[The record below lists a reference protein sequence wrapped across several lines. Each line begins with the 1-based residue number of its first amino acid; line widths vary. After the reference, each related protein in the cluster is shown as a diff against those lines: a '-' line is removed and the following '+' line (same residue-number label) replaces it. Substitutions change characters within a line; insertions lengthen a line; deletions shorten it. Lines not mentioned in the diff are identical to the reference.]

1 MKTFAV
7 IAMLAATSALVGAAA
22 PAPIYPPHG
31 LDLNARDDGTKAGDD
46 FFTYSNGKYLRTLV
60 IPSDQVSAGKRFD
73 MTKRIEER
81 LHAIMDDVSAGV
93 GEAPG
98 DVKGKVGAYYA
109 AFMDEKTIEALG
121 AKPLSPELDAIR
133 AANDRSALAALA
145 GTPGF
150 YASPFG
156 SYIDADLKS
165 PSVYAAYLGQGGLL
179 LPDRDYYLTRD
190 FEKQRTAYRAYV
202 AKMLAL
208 IGWEA
213 PDASADAI
221 VAFETKIA
229 EASWTKVQQRDLTTQ
244 YNPMTPAE
252 LAGYAPG
259 FDWSRYLA
267 AAELG
272 GKKRLIVTNNTA
284 FPKVARI
291 WADTPVE
298 TLKAWQA
305 FRVAD
310 LAAPYLSSAFVDT
323 RFDFQGRTLSGLD
336 TLAPRWKRGITIV
349 GGGDC
354 GADPSSCFGS
364 IGWAV
369 GDLYSQRYFPA
380 ATKAKITDLVGH
392 LKTAFHH
399 RIEKLDW
406 MGPATRTE
414 ALKKLETYAIKV
426 GYPDKPRDYSKLV
439 IRRDDLLGNA
449 RRAVAYEYDFQ
460 VGRSDGPVDR
470 GDWLMTPQTNDAYN
484 GSLRDIVFPAGI
496 LQAPMFDA
504 AADPAYNY
512 GAIGGVIGHEM
523 THGFDDQGRSI
534 DSTGALR
541 DWWTPA
547 DAAAFKARAAILGA
561 QYAKYEPVPGMFIN
575 PGLTMGENIADL
587 GGLSIAL
594 QAYHE
599 SLGGKP
605 APVVDGFTGDQRVFL
620 GWAQVWAGKMKEE
633 AIRRQV
639 ASDPHSF
646 RKFRVNGVVRNI
658 DGWYAAFG
666 VKPGE
671 ALYVAPAER
680 ARIW

>member
-1 MKTFAV
+1 MKAIAV
-7 IAMLAATSALVGAAA
+7 IAALGAATALGGAIAA
-22 PAPIYPPHG
+22 GPIYPPHG
-31 LDLNARDDGTKAGDD
+31 LDMTARDDSVKPGDD
-46 FFTYSNGKYLRTLV
+46 FFNFSNGKYLRTLE

-81 LHAIMDDVSAGV
+81 LHAIMDDVSTGM
-93 GEAPG
+93 GEAPA

-109 AFMDEKTIEALG
+109 SFMDEKAIEALG
-121 AKPLSPELDAIR
+121 AKPLAPELDAIR
-133 AANDRSALAALA
+133 GAQDRSALAGLA

-156 SYIDADLKS
+156 GYIDADLKQ
-165 PSVYAAYLGQGGLL
+165 PNAYAVYMAQGGLL
-179 LPDRDYYLTRD
+179 LPDRDYYLTKD
-190 FEKQRTAYRAYV
+190 FEKQRTAYRAYI
-202 AKMLAL
+202 AGILTQ

-221 VAFETKIA
+221 LALETRIA

-252 LAGYAPG
+252 LTAYAPG
-259 FDWSRYLA
+259 FDWPRYLA
-267 AAELG
+267 AAKLG
-272 GKKRLIVTNNTA
+272 SKKRLVVTNNTA
-284 FPKVARI
+284 FPKVAKI
-291 WADTPVE
+291 WADTPVA
-298 TLKAWQA
+298 TLKAWEA

-310 LAAPYLSSAFVDT
+310 LAAPYLSDAFV
-323 RFDFQGRTLSGLD
+323 RASFDFHGKTLSGLD
-336 TLAPRWKRGITIV
+336 TLQPRWKRGIVIV

-354 GADPSSCFGS
+354 GADPTSCFGS
-364 IGWAV
+364 IGWGV
-369 GDLYSQRYFPA
+369 GQLYSDRYFPA

-406 MGPATRTE
+406 MGPATRAE
-414 ALKKLETYAIKV
+414 AIKKLETYQIKV
-426 GYPDKPRDYSKLV
+426 GYPDKPRDYSSLV
-439 IRRDDLLGNA
+439 IKRDDLLGNA

-460 VGRSDGPVDR
+460 VARSDGPVDR

-547 DAAAFKARAAILGA
+547 DAAAFKKRAAMLGA
-561 QYAKYEPVPGMFIN
+561 QYAKYEPIAGMFIN

-605 APVVDGFTGDQRVFL
+605 APVVDGLTGDQRVFM
-620 GWAQVWAGKMKEE
+620 GWAQVWAGKLKDE

-658 DGWYAAFG
+658 DGWYAAFA

-671 ALYVAPAER
+671 ALYLAPDQR

>member
-1 MKTFAV
+1 MKTFAI
-7 IAMLAATSALVGAAA
+7 IAALATATVLGGAIAA
-22 PAPIYPPHG
+22 GPIYPPHG
-31 LDLNARDDGTKAGDD
+31 LDLSARDDSVRPGDD
-46 FFTYSNGKYLRTLV
+46 FFNYSNGKYLRTLT

-73 MTKRIEER
+73 MSKRIEER
-81 LHAIMDDVSAGV
+81 LHAIMDDVSANAT
-93 GEAPG
+93 EAPV

-109 AFMDEKTIEALG
+109 SFMDEKTIETLG
-121 AKPLSPELDAIR
+121 AKPLAPELDAIR
-133 AANDRSALAALA
+133 GAQDRSALAALA
-145 GTPGF
+145 GEPGF

-156 SYIDADLKS
+156 AYIDTDLKQ
-165 PSVYAAYLGQGGLL
+165 PGVYAVYMGQGGLL
-179 LPDRDYYLTRD
+179 LPDRDYYLTKD
-190 FEKQRTAYRAYV
+190 FEKQRAAYRAYIQ
-202 AKMLAL
+202 KMLTL
-208 IGWEA
+208 IGWEQ
-213 PDASADAI
+213 PDASADA
-221 VAFETKIA
+221 VMAFETRIA

-252 LAGYAPG
+252 LAAYAPG
-259 FDWSRYLA
+259 FDWPRYLKA
-267 AAELG
+267 AKLG
-272 GKKRLIVTNNTA
+272 TKKRLVVTNNTA
-284 FPKVARI
+284 FPKVAKL
-291 WADTPVE
+291 WADTPVA
-298 TLKAWQA
+298 TLKAWEA

-310 LAAPYLSSAFVDT
+310 LAAPYLSSPFVDT
-323 RFDFQGRTLSGLD
+323 GFDFHGKTLSGLD
-336 TLAPRWKRGITIV
+336 ALPPRWKRGIGIV

-354 GADPSSCFGS
+354 GADPASCFGS

-369 GDLYSQRYFPA
+369 GELYSQRYFPA
-380 ATKAKITDLVGH
+380 ETKAKITDLVGH

-399 RIEKLDW
+399 RIEKIDW
-406 MGPATRTE
+406 MGPATRAE
-414 ALKKLETYAIKV
+414 ALKKLETYQIKV
-426 GYPDKPRDYSKLV
+426 GYPDKPRDYSSLAIK
-439 IRRDDLLGNA
+439 RDDLLGNA

-470 GDWLMTPQTNDAYN
+470 ADWLMTPQTNDAYN

-541 DWWTPA
+541 DWWTAA
-547 DAAAFKARAAILGA
+547 DAAAFKKRAAMLGA

-575 PGLTMGENIADL
+575 PDLTMGENIADL

-599 SLGGKP
+599 SLRGKP
-605 APVVDGFTGDQRVFL
+605 APVVDGLTGDQRVFM

-646 RKFRVNGVVRNI
+646 RKVRVNGVVRNI

-671 ALYVAPAER
+671 ALYVAPKDR
-680 ARIW
+680 VRIW